1 MVSRPLRARSI
12 VLLLRCPVIA
22 YKLGQPNDKPH
33 RRARGSAGGAPW
45 PLRLSLLWSS
55 DHPLLSLV
63 LAGRTEMGLLA
74 EGVIDEVGEARVV
87 TCQVGLQGGVEP
99 I

>member
-1 MVSRPLRARSI
+1 M
-12 VLLLRCPVIA
+12 
-22 YKLGQPNDKPH
+22 
-33 RRARGSAGGAPW
+33 
-45 PLRLSLLWSS
+45 LWSS

-74 EGVIDEVGEARVV
+74 EGVIDEVGEAHVV

>member
-1 MVSRPLRARSI
+1 MVSRPLRARST

-22 YKLGQPNDKPH
+22 YKLGRPNDKPH

-63 LAGRTEMGLLA
+63 LA
-74 EGVIDEVGEARVV
+74 EGVINEVGEARVV

-99 I
+99 IQQTSE